1 MCSNGVN
8 TGQFDM
14 MLDQLDDQLA
24 LQRRWTHK
32 MAHLVGDAGF
42 AKTDDILHQV
52 QSLLDDARAL
62 ITDAKDALEDEA
74 ASGTGVT
81 VDLV

>member
-8 TGQFDM
+8 TGQFEM
-14 MLDQLDDQLA
+14 MIDQIDDQLA
-24 LQRRWTHK
+24 LQRRWTHRL
-32 MAHLVGDAGF
+32 AHTAGDAGF
-42 AKTDDILHQV
+42 AKTDDALHQV
-52 QSLLDDARAL
+52 QQLLDDARAL
-62 ITDAKDALEDEA
+62 LTDAKDYLEDEA

>member
-8 TGQFDM
+8 TGQFEM
-14 MLDQLDDQLA
+14 MIDQIDDQLA
-24 LQRRWTHK
+24 LQRRWTHRL
-32 MAHLVGDAGF
+32 AHTAGDAGF
-42 AKTDDILHQV
+42 TKTDDALHQV
-52 QSLLDDARAL
+52 QQLLDDARAL
-62 ITDAKDALEDEA
+62 LTDAKDYLEEEA